1 MISIQKLS
9 YDSLLAIMKE
19 AIESFPKFKDE
30 AFLCEYSKRLFC
42 NAEFCVAQ
50 VDYSVVGICA
60 FYANRVPVAYIS
72 HIHVCSQYRK
82 NGIGRK
88 MLDVVRD
95 YAKAKGFS
103 KIQLEVRINNTTGCR
118 FYNSYGF
125 SVLEKRIEKNLLN
138 IDI

>member
-9 YDSLLAIMKE
+9 YDQLLTNMKE
-19 AIESFPKFKDE
+19 SIESFPKFKDE
-30 AFLCEYSKRLFC
+30 FFLGEYSKRLFC

-50 VDYSVVGICA
+50 VDNNIVGIVA
-60 FYANRVPVAYIS
+60 FYDNRVPVAYIS

-95 YAKAKGFS
+95 YVKAKGFS
-103 KIQLEVRINNTTGCR
+103 KIQLEVRINNTTACG

-125 SVLEKRIEKNLLN
+125 IVLEKRIEKNLLSL
-138 IDI
+138 DI